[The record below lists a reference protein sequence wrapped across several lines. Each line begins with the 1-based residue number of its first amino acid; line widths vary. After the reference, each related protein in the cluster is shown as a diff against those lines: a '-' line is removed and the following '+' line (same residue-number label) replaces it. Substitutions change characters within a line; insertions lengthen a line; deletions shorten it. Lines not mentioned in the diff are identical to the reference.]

1 MDKPISNFDILEKL
15 KGNTRLIFYEDLNNI
30 DNIIPLLD
38 KGSLVILYKSKP
50 DYGHWTALV
59 KTPEGI
65 EYFDSYGDKPEYA
78 KKGANRKFLIETSQ
92 YTNQLARLLL
102 EASRVIPI
110 NFNNHRLQRLSKSI
124 ATCGKH
130 VIIRILNRN
139 LTTDQYNNSLR
150 KLAKK
155 NKITTDQLVNLLYNS
170 IK

>member
-1 MDKPISNFDILEKL
+1 M
-15 KGNTRLIFYEDLNNI
+15 
-30 DNIIPLLD
+30 
-38 KGSLVILYKSKP
+38 VILYKSKP

-78 KKGANRKFLIETSQ
+78 KKGANRQFLIETSQ

-102 EASRVIPI
+102 DASRVIPI

-155 NKITTDQLVNLLYNS
+155 NKLTTDQLVNLLYNS